1 MSDCEP
7 CFNLALHTSRIS
19 TCPNFSRILSAKV
32 PSTAFASCHLGQKL
46 GEQSLIAVLDH
57 ECKQLALCVVW
68 LCLPIDLI
76 RETISYYV
84 IHLRM
89 AKAHK
94 CPLAAVCTAVS
105 GEAWKAVALG
115 SFDSPRPRTW
125 WYCRNGRR
133 QLIVVLVEI
142 GSLLLLP
149 QVAIA
154 SKSVWMVYLLG
165 NELGSLLRDGNP
177 YCTLRP
183 LPSFTAIWL

>member
-19 TCPNFSRILSAKV
+19 TCPNFSRILSANV

-105 GEAWKAVALG
+105 GEA
-115 SFDSPRPRTW
+115 
-125 WYCRNGRR
+125 
-133 QLIVVLVEI
+133 
-142 GSLLLLP
+142 
-149 QVAIA
+149 
-154 SKSVWMVYLLG
+154 
-165 NELGSLLRDGNP
+165 
-177 YCTLRP
+177 
-183 LPSFTAIWL
+183 